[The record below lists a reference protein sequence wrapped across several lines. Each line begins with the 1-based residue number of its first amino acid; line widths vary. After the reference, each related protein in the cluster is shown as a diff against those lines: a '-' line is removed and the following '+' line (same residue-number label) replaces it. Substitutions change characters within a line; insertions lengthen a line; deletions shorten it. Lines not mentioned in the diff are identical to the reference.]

1 MFRWTWQAY
10 RAILIFFIQVLGLY
24 FGLFHLLLI
33 ALVERLFSVDVA
45 LSLVVFVLEIE
56 LQVLDSL
63 ILVYTLLGQVFN
75 LLAQLNDF
83 NLLLLV
89 YDEQRLIF

>member
-1 MFRWTWQAY
+1 M
-10 RAILIFFIQVLGLY
+10 
-24 FGLFHLLLI
+24 
-33 ALVERLFSVDVA
+33 ERLFSVDVA
-45 LSLVVFVLEIE
+45 LSLVVFILEIE

-63 ILVYTLLGQVFN
+63 IFVYTLLGQVFN

>member
-1 MFRWTWQAY
+1 M
-10 RAILIFFIQVLGLY
+10 
-24 FGLFHLLLI
+24 
-33 ALVERLFSVDVA
+33 A